1 MRRSKR
7 MLRIMRGTLRSTL
20 LREILTALIIIMAIG
35 SVLSIEIA
43 F

>member
-1 MRRSKR
+1 MRQ
-7 MLRIMRGTLRSTL
+7 TLQSTL

-35 SVLSIEIA
+35 IVLSIEIA